1 MGREPLVALG
11 KKDAAMPGRKFA
23 SISLAG
29 AIVLSGMAPALA
41 NQHARQHATH
51 SIRVVESRKA
61 EAAQATKDKDSKD
74 SQERAR
80 TALLNSTQINPQSSE
95 ADRGSIVSVGP
106 QARAFQR
113 VRDIAMAPTG

>member
-51 SIRVVESRKA
+51 SIRVAESRKA
-61 EAAQATKDKDSKD
+61 ESAQATKGKDSKD

-80 TALLNSTQINPQSSE
+80 TALLNSPQINPQSSDT
-95 ADRGSIVSVGP
+95 DRGTIVSVGP